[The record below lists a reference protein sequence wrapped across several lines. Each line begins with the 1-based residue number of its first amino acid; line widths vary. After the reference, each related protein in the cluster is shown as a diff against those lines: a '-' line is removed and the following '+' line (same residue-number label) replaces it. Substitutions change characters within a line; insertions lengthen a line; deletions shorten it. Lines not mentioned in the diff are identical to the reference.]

1 MVSKSGQLQKATR
14 MESDSIFLE
23 TGLIRSKISSDVLFI
38 TAETVIRFHKCR
50 LFEASRI
57 VT

>member
-1 MVSKSGQLQKATR
+1 MISV
-14 MESDSIFLE
+14 FLE